1 MMDRIHDS
9 QWQPAGRPMAWYQWL
24 AILILFGIAGG
35 VRAESFNK
43 CIDAHGDIAY
53 QSTPC
58 AGDAK
63 TASIDVAPAPA
74 YAPSPTYSVD
84 TAQIQKRVREPRPI
98 RQTHRETEA
107 MSYECRTSDGQVFY
121 RHSGCPRSVAAIK
134 DAMNNGKKGSARGGS
149 GSVTVSS
156 LKIPREEACRQIH
169 AAGAIGRSARGYD
182 DDVSTYDRNLG
193 RDPCR

>member
-1 MMDRIHDS
+1 MERIHDG

-58 AGDAK
+58 ASDAK
-63 TASIDVAPAPA
+63 TASIAVAPAPA

-84 TAQIQKRVREPRPI
+84 TAKPLEQSRQMRPI
-98 RQTHRETEA
+98 RQAHRDVEA

-121 RHSGCPRSVAAIK
+121 RHSGCPHSIASEKTASK
-134 DAMNNGKKGSARGGS
+134 NGKKGSAHNAGA
-149 GSVTVSS
+149 SVTVSS
-156 LKIPREEACRQIH
+156 RRIPREEACQQIH
-169 AAGAIGRSARGYD
+169 AAGAIGRSARAYD
-182 DDVSTYDRNLG
+182 EDVSTYDRNLG